1 MLSSED
7 FFNTLMA
14 DKDSKKPILCH
25 TSLYVVEHAQLQVKV
40 QADSMTG
47 KEICTSGRSGSAPY
61 GFLTTKSL
69 TEGFLHLHTQSM
81 DLCPLQQVFDWYF
94 VFCSLNTHGFL

>member
-7 FFNTLMA
+7 FFNTLMP

-47 KEICTSGRSGSAPY
+47 KEMYKWQVWQCTLWIPYHKEPHQGILTPPYPKHGSLP
-61 GFLTTKSL
+61 LTAGL
-69 TEGFLHLHTQSM
+69 
-81 DLCPLQQVFDWYF
+81 
-94 VFCSLNTHGFL
+94 